1 MIKVFGEKESEDLSR
16 ILMLVSILLILS
28 LTLGEDIV
36 GGVDVKKPRILDFA
50 GTARWLAH
58 ENFWGTIGTISVR
71 LDGAPFTQ
79 PKSFVDGPADNSTGV
94 LYFYDSIMDES
105 LVIQLRPS
113 NLTRTRPEPEPELS
127 LTLILTLT
135 AQVDII
141 ENNVVSFSLSATQL
155 GHCPPTKISDPE
167 VN

>member
-71 LDGAPFTQ
+71 LNGAPFTQ

-94 LYFYDSIMDES
+94 LYFYGSIMDES

-113 NLTRTRPEPEPELS
+113 NLTRMEPELS

-135 AQVDII
+135 TRWTL
-141 ENNVVSFSLSATQL
+141 SRTMSYLFRSPPPSLVTAPRPRYLTR
-155 GHCPPTKISDPE
+155 K
-167 VN
+167 